1 MVVPKGCGGGGGG
14 GVVAKGCGGV
24 VELAY
29 IEEE

>member
-1 MVVPKGCGGGGGG
+1 MVVPKGCGGGGG